1 METDLTKRLAKRLKH
16 LRSAE
21 NYSLEDLAARSNI
34 SRATLSRME
43 KAEVSPTT
51 DMLSKLCAAYGL
63 TLTHLLSMVEDNY
76 EPLIRKSEQP
86 LWEDSSVGFKRI
98 SISPP
103 SKALKPELLR
113 CEIAAGQVIQY
124 DTPTVPG
131 LEHHL
136 YLLQGHLKVQVDDNH
151 YALKAGDCLR
161 YHSNGPTRFETPD
174 ASPASYILV
183 LI

>member
-1 METDLTKRLAKRLKH
+1 METDLTKRLAKRLKD
-16 LRSAE
+16 LRNAE
-21 NYSLEDLAARSNI
+21 NYSLEDLAARSGI

-63 TLTHLLSMVEDNY
+63 TLTHLLSMIEDSY
-76 EPLIRKSEQP
+76 EPLIRNSDQP
-86 LWEDSSVGFKRI
+86 CWEDTTVGFKRI

-103 SKALKPELLR
+103 SKALKPEMLR

-124 DTPTVPG
+124 DTPTIPG

-136 YLLQGHLKVQVDDNH
+136 YLLEGSLKVKVQDQA
-151 YALKAGDCLR
+151 YELRTGDCLR
-161 YHSNGPTRFETPD
+161 YHSNGPTRFETTN
-174 ASPASYILV
+174 ATAAYILV